1 MPEAAYL
8 AVLPKAPSN
17 YDPVRA
23 TQKALDRRNY
33 VLREMYRNGYIS
45 EDQWNSAA
53 ATPLGTI
60 RYGSNEKFRQQG
72 GYFMEEVRR
81 ELIKQFGAGR
91 QGRAEQP
98 LCRRPVGPLLDGPE
112 APGCGRAGAS

>member
-1 MPEAAYL
+1 MEVSELTLPIAAYS
-8 AVLPKAPSN
+8 AGLPKALAI

-33 VLREMYRNGYIS
+33 VLREMYRNGYIK
-45 EDQWNSAA
+45 EDEWKSAA
-53 ATPLGTI
+53 TQPLGTI

-81 ELIKQFGAGR
+81 ELVKRFGVNAAAGSNR
-91 QGRAEQP
+91 MYA
-98 LCRRPVGPLLDGPE
+98 
-112 APGCGRAGAS
+112 

>member
-8 AVLPKAPSN
+8 AVLPKAPTN

-23 TQKALDRRNY
+23 TQKALARRNY
-33 VLREMYRNGYIS
+33 VLREMAANGYIT
-45 EDQWNSAA
+45 EDQRHEAAA

-60 RYGSNEKFRQQG
+60 RYGSNAKFRDQG

-81 ELIKQFGAGR
+81 DLMKKFGENADDGP
-91 QGRAEQP
+91 EQR
-98 LCRRPVGPLLDGPE
+98 LCRRPVGAHLDG
-112 APGCGRAGAS
+112 AR